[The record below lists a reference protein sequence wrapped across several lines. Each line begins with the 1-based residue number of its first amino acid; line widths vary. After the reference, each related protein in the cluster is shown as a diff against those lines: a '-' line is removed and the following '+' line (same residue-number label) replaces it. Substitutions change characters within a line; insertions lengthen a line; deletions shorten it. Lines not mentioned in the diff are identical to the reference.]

1 MGYIHL
7 SYCNFVFNFLFL
19 TSRFFPGLAECH
31 LEVAQEVIVG
41 YIEQGNYDGSPPR
54 HTPIVVDALFQIN
67 DVTKIDEV
75 NRQVGLSVM
84 FV

>member
-1 MGYIHL
+1 MGHIHW

-19 TSRFFPGLAECH
+19 ISRFFPGLAECH

-41 YIEQGNYDGSPPR
+41 YIEMGNYDGSPPR
-54 HTPIVVDALFQIN
+54 HTPIVIGARLQIN

-75 NRQVGLSVM
+75 NRQVGLSVNFM
-84 FV
+84 